1 MIEDLVNQA
10 PFDTFG
16 RWLAERGSEWE
27 GALVPVVQ
35 TGSSASQQ
43 VGSSTHCA
51 ALPPLLAYRHSPMG
65 RDEARARVVCFC
77 TTSGKG
83 PRFTCT
89 LDFSSAPFG
98 GHIVQPLYYRL
109 VEALGRPGVALLR
122 RHHHIGDWSS
132 SRGSGQWAFGQ
143 LNNMRWARR
152 LLMPISSASDF
163 LGLSHDVSQ
172 ALSHGLVGF
181 WPRADI
187 AACIRT
193 VESAC
198 PFQEPAWILVS

>member
-109 VEALGRPGVALLR
+109 VEALGRPWCRSTSTTPPYWRLELVTWLGAMGLWSAQQHALGTPFADANIVGQRLP
-122 RHHHIGDWSS
+122 GPV
-132 SRGSGQWAFGQ
+132 SRCLSGTVPWPG
-143 LNNMRWARR
+143 W
-152 LLMPISSASDF
+152 LLAASRYRC
-163 LGLSHDVSQ
+163 LHT
-172 ALSHGLVGF
+172 H
-181 WPRADI
+181 
-187 AACIRT
+187 C
-193 VESAC
+193 
-198 PFQEPAWILVS
+198 